1 MNEDYHSVMNSRYV
15 ENLRRYLA
23 LFPREQLHIVDG
35 DALVRNPFPELVKIE
50 TFLGLE
56 HKIRS
61 EHIIFN
67 EHKHFF
73 CIKPRPGSG
82 FTPCLGKGKGR
93 EHPEVSEENLAKL
106 REYFRPHNE
115 EFFQESGMRFN
126 W

>member
-1 MNEDYHSVMNSRYV
+1 MCEDYHGVVHSRYV

-56 HKIRS
+56 HKIRP
-61 EHIIFN
+61 EQIVFDEN
-67 EHKHFF
+67 RKFF
-73 CIKPRPGSG
+73 CLESRFWSL
-82 FTPCLGKGKGR
+82 FRSCLGNSKGAP
-93 EHPEVSEENLAKL
+93 HPHVSEENRVKL
-106 REYFRPHNE
+106 KEYFRPFNE
-115 EFFQESGMRFN
+115 EFFDVAGVRFE